1 MGPPWNS
8 TRLYACAAWR
18 CATDRYRRINGKIP
32 GTGTYHLARSSRGA
46 DRTNRSVPVR
56 SAPASATA
64 EETMDTKLMTETAR
78 AMVAPGKGLLAA
90 DESAGT
96 CKKRFDSVKVECTE
110 ENRRA
115 YRELLFTTPK
125 IGSFVS
131 GVILFD
137 ETLRQSTKDGTNFGA
152 YLQRNGIIPG
162 IKVDAGAHDMPLHPG
177 EKVTEGLDK
186 LPGRM
191 KEYFGLGARFAKWRA
206 VITIG
211 PGIPSTACLEAN
223 SHALTRYSALCQEA
237 SIVPIVEPEV
247 LLDGDHSVER
257 CEEVSEATLAI
268 LFNELTRH
276 GVSLEHVVLKASM
289 VVSGKE
295 NARQAGVQEVAERTL
310 KVLKRT
316 VPAALPGVVFLS
328 GGQSDEAATAHLD
341 AMNRIGGAPWP
352 LTFSYSR
359 ALQAAAL
366 KTWRG
371 AAANV
376 GSAQSAFHHRARMNS
391 LAARGQW
398 KKELEKK
405 AA

>member
-1 MGPPWNS
+1 
-8 TRLYACAAWR
+8 
-18 CATDRYRRINGKIP
+18 
-32 GTGTYHLARSSRGA
+32 
-46 DRTNRSVPVR
+46 
-56 SAPASATA
+56 
-64 EETMDTKLMTETAR
+64 MDTKLMTETAR

-96 CKKRFDSVKVECTE
+96 CKKRFDSVNVESTE

-115 YRELLFTTPK
+115 YREMLFTTP
-125 IGSFVS
+125 GLSEYVS

-137 ETLRQSTKDGTNFGA
+137 ETIRQKTRDGVNFA
-152 YLQRNGIIPG
+152 EYLKRNGILPG
-162 IKVDAGAHDMPLHPG
+162 IKVDAGAHDMALHPG
-177 EKVTEGLDK
+177 EKLTEGLDK
-186 LPGRM
+186 LAERM
-191 KEYFGLGARFAKWRA
+191 QEYFKMGARFAKWRA

-211 PGIPSTACLEAN
+211 ENIPSTACIKAN
-223 SHALTRYSALCQEA
+223 AQALTRYAAICQEA

-247 LLDGDHSVER
+247 LLDGNHTVER
-257 CEEVSEATLAI
+257 SESVHEDTLATL
-268 LFNELTRH
+268 FHELERY
-276 GVSLEHVVLKASM
+276 GVSLEHVILKASM

-295 NARQAGVQEVAERTL
+295 NARQAPVQEVAERTL
-310 KVLKRT
+310 RVLKRT

-328 GGQSDEAATAHLD
+328 GGQTDENATAHLD

-359 ALQAAAL
+359 ALQAVAL

-376 GSAQSAFHHRARMNS
+376 GTAQKAFHHRAKMNS
-391 LAARGQW
+391 LAAKGQW
-398 KKELEKK
+398 SKSLEKEAV